1 MKLKILKKSIKEGEK
16 NGNAYSIKS
25 LFVSFPES
33 EIYSAIVSNLKSQG
47 APSEKIEKFCSPNE
61 YNGNISHAF
70 WLNCSDFTF
79 NNVEKYGILD
89 AKIIFTYADTGFVNA
104 KIQVVD
110 RKEQVNSYQQPE
122 QAVEGWS
129 GGNPTDA
136 KVEATTKPIGSP
148 ENPFFP
154 PKNAVDV
161 NSLDPKAA
169 NDLPF

>member
-1 MKLKILKKSIKEGEK
+1 MKLKILKKNIKEGEK
-16 NGNAYSIKS
+16 NGNSYSIKS
-25 LFVSFPES
+25 LFVSFS
-33 EIYSAIVSNLKSQG
+33 ESAIYEAVVSNLKAQG

-61 YNGNISHAF
+61 YNGNVSYAF

-79 NNVEKYGILD
+79 NNVDRFGILD
-89 AKIIFTYADTGFVNA
+89 AKIIFTYAETGFVNA

-129 GGNPTDA
+129 SGNPTPSPTPE
-136 KVEATTKPIGSP
+136 VTTPPIGHP
-148 ENPFFP
+148 ENQFFP
-154 PKNAVDV
+154 PKAVDV
-161 NSLDPKAA
+161 NSLDPKDA